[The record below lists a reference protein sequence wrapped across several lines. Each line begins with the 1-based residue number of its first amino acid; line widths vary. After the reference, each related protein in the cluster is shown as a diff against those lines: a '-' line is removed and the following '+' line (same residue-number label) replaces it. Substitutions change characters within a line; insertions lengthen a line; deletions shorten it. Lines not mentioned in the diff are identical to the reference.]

1 MVRLR
6 NALELHRGRPQMRNE
21 VAVAKVMAVDD
32 FAADILS
39 PTSGTP
45 IIATLVGC
53 TEQSAEAI

>member
-1 MVRLR
+1 
-6 NALELHRGRPQMRNE
+6 MRNE